1 VNERAPSWRTLLRR
15 SVRYA
20 STAATVLIT
29 GETGVGKDA
38 LARYLHASGPRR
50 GEPFVTVDCPAI
62 PATLLEA
69 ELFGHERG
77 AFTDATRPRAGRFEL
92 AGNGTVYLD
101 SVTSLPLSGQGTLL
115 RVLEERAVTRLGSTT
130 PVRIGARIIAS
141 ADASIEQQVLDGRF
155 RLELFHRLRVLPI
168 DVPPLRERPSDI
180 LPAAGRFV
188 ADICRS
194 CRRRPATIS
203 ADAREVLVQYHWPG
217 NARELRNVLER
228 ALLNAHCDTEIRV
241 ADLPLE
247 LLDRIDVCQTT
258 PPVPPPTLEHLE
270 RRYITLT
277 LRRTRGNQ
285 ARAAAILGISR
296 KTLWE
301 KRKRFGLG

>member
-1 VNERAPSWRTLLRR
+1 MSERAPSWRALLRH

-38 LARYLHASGPRR
+38 VARYLHASGPRR
-50 GEPFVTVDCPAI
+50 AEPFVTVDCPAI
-62 PATLLEA
+62 PASLMEA

-101 SVTSLPLSGQGTLL
+101 AVTSLPLSAQGTLL
-115 RVLEERAVTRLGSTT
+115 RVLEERSVTRLGSTT

-155 RLELFHRLRVLPI
+155 RPELFHRLRVLPI
-168 DVPPLRERPSDI
+168 EVPPLRERPSDI
-180 LPAAGRFV
+180 LPTARRFV

-194 CRRRPATIS
+194 WQRSPVKIS

-228 ALLNAHCDTEIRV
+228 ALLSAHCDTEIRV
-241 ADLPLE
+241 ADLPRE
-247 LLDRIDVCQTT
+247 LLDRIDVCQT
-258 PPVPPPTLEHLE
+258 PPEVRPPTLAHLE

-277 LRRTRGNQ
+277 LHRTRGNQ

>member
-1 VNERAPSWRTLLRR
+1 MSSAASAAASMHSNGCGATPSVSTSRTKTSGETFAVPARASVNERVPSWRILLRR

-38 LARYLHASGPRR
+38 LARHLHASGPRR

-141 ADASIEQQVLDGRF
+141 ADASI
-155 RLELFHRLRVLPI
+155 
-168 DVPPLRERPSDI
+168 
-180 LPAAGRFV
+180 
-188 ADICRS
+188 
-194 CRRRPATIS
+194 
-203 ADAREVLVQYHWPG
+203 
-217 NARELRNVLER
+217 
-228 ALLNAHCDTEIRV
+228 
-241 ADLPLE
+241 
-247 LLDRIDVCQTT
+247 
-258 PPVPPPTLEHLE
+258 
-270 RRYITLT
+270 
-277 LRRTRGNQ
+277 
-285 ARAAAILGISR
+285 
-296 KTLWE
+296 
-301 KRKRFGLG
+301 